1 MFRRSFSESLVASY
15 AVLSSRLFWKLFF
28 VYALLSAVTAV
39 SVVTILGGRLREIA
53 YEQETRRLHDS
64 AMTMVELLD
73 DSFDRG
79 RHTNLTKAV
88 HAIAAKNRTRITL
101 ITDDGIVVEDS
112 ERDPATM
119 ENHADR
125 SEVVQARKTGQGSA
139 QRVSPTLGIPMLYL
153 ALRVGDETAPVGYV
167 RLSVAL
173 DAVEAEIDF
182 VQQLVV
188 GTFFVVS
195 LLALAPMFLILRRI
209 IQPLTTLKTAANAI
223 AAGELDQV
231 VRVDRRDEL
240 GTLAEAFNTMSHDL
254 SARMHELSQTS
265 QELRESS
272 QLLST
277 VFGSMVEGVIA
288 VDNDEN
294 ILFANEAALDLLD
307 FRERDLVGRPVWEFV
322 RNETVRTVVRQ
333 AMSGLER
340 SVECELPRNE
350 TIVEIEAT
358 PLAEN
363 PCPGV
368 VLVFHDITELR
379 RLENIRRDFASN
391 VSHELKTPLTIIQ
404 TSAETLLDG
413 AIDDPDFAQRFLKRI
428 DEQGNRLHALIE
440 DLLQLARIESREQ
453 AFDVTSV
460 PVRLVVESLIEELA
474 SLSESRK
481 VSLEI
486 ETSENDVNVAADKRA
501 FRTIMENLL
510 SNGLKY
516 TPEGGQ
522 VAVSWIRDET
532 HAVISVR
539 DNGVGIS
546 RENQTRI
553 FERFFRADRA
563 RTREIGGTGLGL
575 AIVKHLAI
583 AFEGEVSVESEFGKG
598 STFSLR
604 IPLWTGDPQDISEN

>member
-1 MFRRSFSESLVASY
+1 M
-15 AVLSSRLFWKLFF
+15 LSSRLFWKLFF
-28 VYALLSAVTAV
+28 VFAFLSAVTAV
-39 SVVTILGGRLREIA
+39 SVVTILGGRLRDIA
-53 YEQETRRLHDS
+53 YEKESRRLHDS
-64 AMTMVELLD
+64 AMTMVGLLD
-73 DSFDRG
+73 GSFDRS
-79 RHTNLTKAV
+79 RHTDLTATV
-88 HAIAAKNRTRITL
+88 AAIAGENRTRITL
-101 ITDDGIVVEDS
+101 ITDEGAVVEDS
-112 ERDPATM
+112 EHDPTSM

-125 SEVVQARKTGQGSA
+125 TEVAQARKTGQGSA

-153 ALRVGDETAPVGYV
+153 AIRVGDEAAPVGYV

-173 DAVEAEIDF
+173 DAVEAEIDL
-182 VQQLVV
+182 VKQLVV

-195 LLALAPMFLILRRI
+195 LLALAPMFLILQRI

-223 AAGELDQV
+223 AAGDLQQM

-240 GTLAEAFNTMSHDL
+240 GSLAEAFNTMSH
-254 SARMHELSQTS
+254 ELSSRMYELRQTS

-294 ILFANEAALDLLD
+294 ILFANEAARGLLE
-307 FRERDLVGRPVWEFV
+307 FRNRDLIGRPIWECV

-340 SVECELPRNE
+340 SVECQLPRSG

-358 PLAEN
+358 PLAED

-368 VLVFHDITELR
+368 VLVFHDVTELR
-379 RLENIRRDFASN
+379 RLENVRRDFASN

-413 AIDDPDFAQRFLKRI
+413 AIDDPEFSRRFLERI
-428 DEQGNRLHALIE
+428 EEQGGRLQELIE
-440 DLLQLARIESREQ
+440 DLLQLARIESREK

-460 PVRLVVESLIEELA
+460 PVRLVVESLVEELA
-474 SLSESRK
+474 SLSESQK
-481 VSLEI
+481 VSLDTN
-486 ETSENDVNVAADKRA
+486 TSDGDVNVAADKRA
-501 FRTIMENLL
+501 FRAIMENLL

-516 TPEGGQ
+516 TPAGGH
-522 VAVSWIRDET
+522 VTVTWTHDES

-539 DNGVGIS
+539 DTGVGIS
-546 RENQTRI
+546 RENQKRI
-553 FERFFRADRA
+553 FERFFRVDRA

-575 AIVKHLAI
+575 AIVKHMANT
-583 AFEGEVSVESEFGKG
+583 FDGEVFVESEVGKG
-598 STFSLR
+598 STFSLK
-604 IPLWTGDPQDISEN
+604 IPLWNDAE

>member
-53 YEQETRRLHDS
+53 YDQETRRLHDS
-64 AMTMVELLD
+64 ATTMVGLLD

-79 RHTNLTKAV
+79 RHANLTAAV
-88 HAIAAKNRTRITL
+88 HSIAAENRTRITL

-125 SEVVQARKTGQGSA
+125 TEVVQARKTGQGSA

-153 ALRVGDETAPVGYV
+153 ALRVGDEVAPVGYV

-254 SARMHELSQTS
+254 SARMFELSQTS

-294 ILFANEAALDLLD
+294 ILFANEAARNLLD
-307 FRERDLVGRPVWEFV
+307 FRKRDLVGRPVWEFV

-379 RLENIRRDFASN
+379 RLENIRREFASN

-440 DLLQLARIESREQ
+440 DLLQLARIEAREQ

-460 PVRLVVESLIEELA
+460 PVRLVVESLIEELT
-474 SLSESRK
+474 SLSKSRQ
-481 VSLEI
+481 VTLEI
-486 ETSENDVNVAADKRA
+486 ESSKDDVNVAADNRA

-510 SNGLKY
+510 SNALKY
-516 TPEGGQ
+516 TPEGGH
-522 VAVSWIRDET
+522 VAVSWIHDET

-575 AIVKHLAI
+575 AIVKHLAS
-583 AFEGEVSVESEFGKG
+583 AFDGEVSVESKLGQG

-604 IPLWTGDPQDISEN
+604 IPLWTGESSKTSQS

>member
-1 MFRRSFSESLVASY
+1 M
-15 AVLSSRLFWKLFF
+15 LSSRLFWKLFF
-28 VYALLSAVTAV
+28 VYALLSAVTAA
-39 SVVTILGGRLREIA
+39 SVITILGNRLRDIA
-53 YEQETRRLHDS
+53 FEQESRRLHDS
-64 AMTMVELLD
+64 ATTMVGLLD
-73 DSFDRG
+73 DSFDRT
-79 RHTNLTKAV
+79 RHGSLTQAV
-88 HAIAAKNRTRITL
+88 KTIAAENKTRITL
-101 ITDDGIVVEDS
+101 IKEDGVVVEDS
-112 ERDPATM
+112 ERNPSTM

-125 SEVVQARKTGQGSA
+125 AEVEQARRTGTGSA
-139 QRVSPTLGIPMLYL
+139 RRLSPTLGIPMLYL
-153 ALRVGDETAPVGYV
+153 AIRVGDESAPDGCV

-188 GTFFVVS
+188 GTFVVVS
-195 LLALAPMFLILRRI
+195 VLALAPMFLILRRI

-223 AAGELDQV
+223 AAGELQQM
-231 VRVDRRDEL
+231 VRVDRNDEL

-254 SARMHELSQTS
+254 SARMYELSQTS

-294 ILFANEAALDLLD
+294 ILFVNEAAKLLLD
-307 FRERDLVGRPVWEFV
+307 VEDRELVGRPLWECV
-322 RNETVRTVVRQ
+322 RNETVQTVVRQ

-340 SVECELPRNE
+340 SVECQLPRNE

-358 PLAEN
+358 PLAED

-368 VLVFHDITELR
+368 VLVFHDVTELR
-379 RLENIRRDFASN
+379 RLENIRREFSSN

-413 AIDDPDFAQRFLKRI
+413 AIDDPEFAKRFLQRI
-428 DEQGNRLHALIE
+428 DEQGRRLHELIV

-453 AFDVTSV
+453 TFERTSV
-460 PVRLVVESLIEELA
+460 PVGLVVESVIDELGSLAA
-474 SLSESRK
+474 SQQ
-481 VSLEI
+481 VSLNVDQEA
-486 ETSENDVNVAADKRA
+486 EDVNVAADNRA

-516 TPEGGQ
+516 TPEGGH
-522 VAVSWIRDET
+522 VSVSWICDKT

-575 AIVKHLAI
+575 AIVKHLAS
-583 AFEGEVSVESEFGKG
+583 AFDGEVSVDSEVGNG

-604 IPLWTGDPQDISEN
+604 IPLWTGNSSPTSQS

>member
-1 MFRRSFSESLVASY
+1 M
-15 AVLSSRLFWKLFF
+15 LSSRLFWKLFC
-28 VYALLSAVTAV
+28 VYALLSAVTAA
-39 SVVTILGGRLREIA
+39 SVVTILGGRLRDIA
-53 YEQETRRLHDS
+53 FQQESRRLHDS
-64 AMTMVELLD
+64 AMTMVRLLD
-73 DSFDRG
+73 GSFDG
-79 RHTNLTKAV
+79 SRHSDLTAAID
-88 HAIAAKNRTRITL
+88 AIAEENRSRITL
-101 ITDDGIVVEDS
+101 IKDDGAVVEDS
-112 ERDPATM
+112 ERDPETM

-125 SEVVQARKTGQGSA
+125 SEIVQARESGSGTA
-139 QRVSPTLGIPMLYL
+139 QRVSPTLGISMLYL
-153 ALRVGDETAPVGYV
+153 ALRVGDESSPVGYV

-188 GTFFVVS
+188 GTFVVVS
-195 LLALAPMFLILRRI
+195 LLALAPMFLILQRI

-223 AAGELDQV
+223 AAGELQQV
-231 VRVDRRDEL
+231 VQIDRRDEL
-240 GTLAEAFNTMSHDL
+240 GSLAEAFNTMSHDL
-254 SARMHELSQTS
+254 SARMFELNQTS
-265 QELRESS
+265 LELRESS

-294 ILFANEAALDLLD
+294 ILFANEAARLLLD
-307 FRERDLVGRPVWEFV
+307 VGDRELIGRPVWESV
-322 RNETVRTVVRQ
+322 RNDTVKTVVRQ

-340 SVECELPRNE
+340 SVECQLPRNE

-358 PLAEN
+358 PLAED

-368 VLVFHDITELR
+368 VLVFHDVTELR
-379 RLENIRRDFASN
+379 RLENIRREFSSN

-413 AIDDPDFAQRFLKRI
+413 AIDDPEFARRFLTRI
-428 DEQGNRLHALIE
+428 DEQGHRLNDLIE

-460 PVRLVVESLIEELA
+460 PVRLVVESLIDELG
-474 SLSESRK
+474 SLSESRG
-481 VSLEI
+481 VSLKI
-486 ETSENDVNVAADKRA
+486 ETRNMDVAVAADKRA

-516 TPEGGQ
+516 TPEGGR
-522 VAVSWIRDET
+522 VEVSWDHDSS

-539 DNGVGIS
+539 DTGVGIS
-546 RENQTRI
+546 RENQSRI

-575 AIVKHLAI
+575 AIVKHLTST
-583 AFEGEVSVESEFGKG
+583 FDGEVSVESEVGRG

-604 IPLWTGDPQDISEN
+604 IPLWTGDAQDASEN